1 MLSLN
6 QNTFFLF
13 QAGEFFL
20 FAALMIMD
28 MIIFGFMAYNYTY
41 VDPNAISDNNEDA
54 IVERSH
60 VKNKDMELIEKNVL
74 NNVGNDERRI

>member
-1 MLSLN
+1 
-6 QNTFFLF
+6 
-13 QAGEFFL
+13 
-20 FAALMIMD
+20 MIMD

-41 VDPNAISDNNEDA
+41 VDPNAISDNNNEDA

>member
-13 QAGEFFL
+13 QASEFFL

>member
-1 MLSLN
+1 
-6 QNTFFLF
+6 
-13 QAGEFFL
+13 
-20 FAALMIMD
+20 MIMD